1 MIDEVYLIERWEEA
15 FEKAMNRETLKIIL
29 KT

>member
-1 MIDEVYLIERWEEA
+1 MIDEVYPIERWEEA